1 GRVPWRTGL
10 ISMALLFSAAAASY
24 RWLERPAM
32 RWMRDREERVRAA
45 PATPPVAEP
54 ALGGILASGAEA

>member
-1 GRVPWRTGL
+1 
-10 ISMALLFSAAAASY
+10 
-24 RWLERPAM
+24 M

-45 PATPPVAEP
+45 PATSPVAEP